1 MVISNG
7 RRTCLVGG
15 YFGLTVTKISNR
27 NNLGKK
33 GLFGVRVW
41 VSQSIMVVEYMVE
54 FTATEQV
61 AEALQGLTEQEL
73 E

>member
-7 RRTCLVGG
+7 HLTCLVGG
-15 YFGLTVTKISNR
+15 YFGLTVTKIT
-27 NNLGKK
+27 NLGKK

-41 VSQSIMVVEYMVE
+41 VSQSIMVGEYMVE

-61 AEALQGLTEQEL
+61 AEALQGSMEQEL